1 MARRPKSDGDIPT
14 PRRPR
19 AKTPAQR
26 EQQLIELASD
36 LAEKQMREGTASAM
50 VITHYIKLATVRE
63 RLELEKLTTENA
75 LRQAQVE
82 SLQSMKR
89 VEELYANALNAMRA
103 YSGSDEDRDD

>member
-1 MARRPKSDGDIPT
+1 MARRPKSDGDLPVA
-14 PRRPR
+14 RRPR

-63 RLELEKLTTENA
+63 KLELEKLTTENA

-103 YSGSDEDRDD
+103 YSGSDEDLDD

>member
-1 MARRPKSDGDIPT
+1 MARRPKSDGDTPT

-36 LAEKQMREGTASAM
+36 LAEKQMREGPASAT